1 MKNNSAAPR
10 SPIKKKSAPVSVP
23 ASRAALPE
31 RAALVAAVM
40 TTADAF
46 ARESQRLF
54 RPHGLTTA
62 QYNVLNILAGES
74 NGISQR
80 MLGERLVVDRSNVT
94 GLLDRLEKNRW
105 VRRADD
111 PDDRRV
117 YRVQLTVAGREIW
130 ERISP
135 LYLEVVAQ
143 VTGGLTPNQI
153 AEAASVLRQLE
164 TGASAWKL

>member
-1 MKNNSAAPR
+1 
-10 SPIKKKSAPVSVP
+10 
-23 ASRAALPE
+23 
-31 RAALVAAVM
+31 M

-54 RPHGLTTA
+54 RPHGLTAA
-62 QYNVLNILAGES
+62 QYNVLNILAGEPA
-74 NGISQR
+74 GISQR
-80 MLGERLVVDRSNVT
+80 ILGERLVVDRSNVT
-94 GLLDRLEKNRW
+94 GLLDRLEKNNW

-117 YRVQLTVAGREIW
+117 YRVQLTLAGREIW

-143 VTGGLTPNQI
+143 VTHELTPRRT
-153 AEAASVLRQLE
+153 AEAVAVLRQLE
-164 TGASAWKL
+164 AGASAWKL